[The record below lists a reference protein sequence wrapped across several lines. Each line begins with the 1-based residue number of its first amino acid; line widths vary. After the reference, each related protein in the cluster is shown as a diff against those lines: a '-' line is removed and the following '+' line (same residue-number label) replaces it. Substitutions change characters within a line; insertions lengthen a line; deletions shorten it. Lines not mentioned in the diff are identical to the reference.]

1 MKVMGHRGAR
11 HEAPENTLPSI
22 ARALE
27 AGAEAIEVDVQPT
40 RDGALVVIHDET
52 LERTTDGAGRVDAHI
67 LAELR
72 ALDAG
77 DGAQVPTLAEVLELC
92 RGRAE
97 LFVELKAPGC
107 EARVVQ
113 AIQAADQV
121 EACFVKSFVHPWLL
135 TVKALEPALRT
146 ACLLYG
152 RPVDPAAVARA
163 AKAEVFSVG
172 IALLDPDLVE
182 RCHAGG
188 VQVCT
193 WNCNDPDAAGRYRD
207 LGVDYLGSDTPTA
220 VCAALGQV

>member
-52 LERTTDGAGRVDAHI
+52 LERTTDGAGRVDAHT

-121 EACFVKSFVHPWLL
+121 E
-135 TVKALEPALRT
+135 EM
-146 ACLLYG
+146 
-152 RPVDPAAVARA
+152 
-163 AKAEVFSVG
+163 
-172 IALLDPDLVE
+172 
-182 RCHAGG
+182 
-188 VQVCT
+188 
-193 WNCNDPDAAGRYRD
+193 
-207 LGVDYLGSDTPTA
+207 
-220 VCAALGQV
+220 